1 MTESL
6 SPEIAKPIQNLAL
19 RTGLVFLAAPFGY
32 NNQIT
37 VFEIIVGQREIV
49 GVKRGDLKNFVK
61 ALEAAAFHG
70 VRAKTEVIP
79 WGQWEKAFE
88 RAKEVKAGHSV
99 VLQFQ

>member
-37 VFEIIVGQREIV
+37 VFEIIVGMLTSIQDS
-49 GVKRGDLKNFVK
+49 VKS
-61 ALEAAAFHG
+61 LE
-70 VRAKTEVIP
+70 
-79 WGQWEKAFE
+79 
-88 RAKEVKAGHSV
+88 
-99 VLQFQ
+99 